1 MKLINDHLPWL
12 LSLEYKCKLNCQN
25 LTTLATHWGYRFI
38 GILQEWMFSARHHQQ
53 SWMMVYKSADHM
65 FQDYGKL
72 FLLFVEVYWNDH
84 IYVYHL
90 PYQEKQTQLR
100 VFEFQVP
107 SLIWPF
113 HMQVKSDRKGPQINN
128 SMSLPRLRKCFF
140 LFLFLFFA
148 LVKQFLPNVQ
158 VFYLGLSFGLSPVT
172 LKYRIIFIQ
181 LIVNGPELSYNSI
194 ILKGKN

>member
-1 MKLINDHLPWL
+1 MKLINDRLPWL

-25 LTTLATHWGYRFI
+25 LTTRATHWGYRFI
-38 GILQEWMFSARHHQQ
+38 GILQEWMCSARHHQQ

-84 IYVYHL
+84 IYLYHL

-128 SMSLPRLRKCFF
+128 PMSLPRLRKCF
-140 LFLFLFFA
+140 FLFLFFA

-181 LIVNGPELSYNSI
+181 LIVNGPEPSYNSI

>member
-1 MKLINDHLPWL
+1 MKLINDRLPWL

-38 GILQEWMFSARHHQQ
+38 GILQEWMCSARHHQQ

-84 IYVYHL
+84 IYLYHL

-100 VFEFQVP
+100 VFEFQFP

-128 SMSLPRLRKCFF
+128 PMSLPRLRKCFF
-140 LFLFLFFA
+140 FVFVFVFCPCKAIFTQCSSL
-148 LVKQFLPNVQ
+148 LPWSLLWVI
-158 VFYLGLSFGLSPVT
+158 SSDT
-172 LKYRIIFIQ
+172 
-181 LIVNGPELSYNSI
+181 
-194 ILKGKN
+194 

>member
-1 MKLINDHLPWL
+1 MQPIEVIG
-12 LSLEYKCKLNCQN
+12 SLEYFRNGCVLLDITSKV
-25 LTTLATHWGYRFI
+25 
-38 GILQEWMFSARHHQQ
+38 EWWFTNQQ
-53 SWMMVYKSADHM
+53 IM

-128 SMSLPRLRKCFF
+128 PMSLPRLRKCFF

-181 LIVNGPELSYNSI
+181 LIVNGPEPSYNSI

>member
-1 MKLINDHLPWL
+1 MKLINYHLPWL

-128 SMSLPRLRKCFF
+128 PMSLPRLRKCF
-140 LFLFLFFA
+140 FLFLFFA

-181 LIVNGPELSYNSI
+181 LIVNGPEPSYNSI

>member
-25 LTTLATHWGYRFI
+25 LTTLATHWGYRLI
-38 GILQEWMFSARHHQQ
+38 EILQEWMFSARHHQQ
-53 SWMMVYKSADHM
+53 HWMMVYKSADHT

-113 HMQVKSDRKGPQINN
+113 HTQVKSDRKGPQINN
-128 SMSLPRLRKCFF
+128 PMTLQRLGKCLFFCFCFF
-140 LFLFLFFA
+140 FCLSKTIFTQCSSL
-148 LVKQFLPNVQ
+148 LPWSLLWVI
-158 VFYLGLSFGLSPVT
+158 SSDT
-172 LKYRIIFIQ
+172 
-181 LIVNGPELSYNSI
+181 
-194 ILKGKN
+194 